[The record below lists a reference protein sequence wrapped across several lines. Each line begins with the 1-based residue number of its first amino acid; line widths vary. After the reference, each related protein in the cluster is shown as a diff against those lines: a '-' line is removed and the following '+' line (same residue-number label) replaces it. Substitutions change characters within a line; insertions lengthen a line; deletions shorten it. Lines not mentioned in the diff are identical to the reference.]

1 MTTRTAY
8 PRPEL
13 VRENW
18 TNLCGNWEFEFDFGK
33 TGRARGMQKK
43 EKLPLTIQVPFCP
56 ESKLSGIEYKDFIYA
71 CWYRK
76 TISLSKKAGERTLL
90 HFEAANHT
98 TEVYINGTSVGT
110 HKGGYTPFSFD
121 ITTYVK
127 DGENNITVCCEADA
141 RDGKQP
147 SGKQSER
154 YASYNCYYTRSTG
167 IYAPVW
173 LETVPETYLSAIK
186 MDPDID
192 NGNLC
197 CELTLSKSGEKTVTL
212 EAFLDGKSVGLRIS
226 RTTMKTLRTVIE
238 LDTLSLWSTE
248 TPTLYDLVITV
259 STGNTI
265 DTVRSY
271 FGMRKIELDD
281 KCLRINGKRVFQ
293 RLVLD
298 QGYYPDGIYTAPSD
312 DNFAK
317 DIELSMRIGFNG
329 ARLHERVFERR
340 FLYEADKRGYLVWG
354 EYPNWGFDHT
364 KDEYFHLYLAEWTEA
379 MARDY
384 NHPAL
389 IGWCPLNETWDK
401 NGRQQSD
408 ELILG
413 LYEATKRADPV
424 RPCID
429 VSGNHHVKTDIYD
442 IHDYKQDLAVFA
454 SHYENLSD
462 TEVYDNYPHRQKYN
476 GEPYF
481 ISEYGGIKWAGSMEN
496 DEQVSW
502 GYGNAPRT
510 VEEYV
515 ERFVGLT
522 KILMETEKVN
532 GLCYTQLYDVEQEQN
547 GIYYYDRTPKFS
559 EAVMDKMAACLK
571 EIAAIEKEETEGVL

>member
-1 MTTRTAY
+1 MKTRNLY

-13 VRENW
+13 VRDHW
-18 TNLCGNWEFEFDFGK
+18 TNLCGSWEFEFDFAK
-33 TGRARGMQKK
+33 TGRARGLVTKD
-43 EKLPLTIQVPFCP
+43 KLDSNICVPFCP

-76 TISLSKKAGERTLL
+76 NLMLTSKAGERVLL

-98 TEVYINGTSVGT
+98 TEVYVNGSSVGT
-110 HKGGYTPFSFD
+110 HQGGYTPFSFD
-121 ITTYVK
+121 ITEYIK
-127 DGENNITVCCEADA
+127 DGENSITVCCEADA
-141 RDGKQP
+141 RDLRQP

-154 YASYNCYYTRSTG
+154 FASYNCYYTRSTG
-167 IYAPVW
+167 LYAPVW
-173 LETVPETYLSAIK
+173 METVPETYLKTIK
-186 MDPDID
+186 MDPDVD
-192 NGNLC
+192 NSCLF
-197 CELTLSKSGEKTVTL
+197 CELTLSESGEKTVTL
-212 EAFLDGKSVGLRIS
+212 EAFLDGKSVGKS
-226 RTTMKTLRTVIE
+226 SVHTTMKTLRSCIG
-238 LDTLSLWSTE
+238 LDTLALWSPE
-248 TPTLYDLVITV
+248 DPTLYDLVITV
-259 STGNTI
+259 SAQGTM
-265 DTVRSY
+265 DQVRSY

-298 QGYYPDGIYTAPSD
+298 QGYYPEGIYTAPSD
-312 DNFAK
+312 EAFAK
-317 DIELSMRIGFNG
+317 DIELSMKLGFNG

-340 FLYEADKRGYLVWG
+340 FLYEADRHGYLVWG

-364 KDEYFHLYLAEWTEA
+364 REDYFHLYLGEWMEA
-379 MARDY
+379 MERDY

-389 IGWCPLNETWDK
+389 IGWIPFNETWDK

-408 ELILG
+408 AVVLG
-413 LYEATKRADPV
+413 IYEATKRMDLV

-442 IHDYKQDLAVFA
+442 IHDYKQDLTVFA
-454 SHYENLSD
+454 SHYEELSD
-462 TEVYDNYPHRQKYN
+462 TKVYDNYPNRQHYG

-496 DEQVSW
+496 DEEVSW

-510 VEEYV
+510 IEEYV
-515 ERFVGLT
+515 ERYVGLT
-522 KILMETEKVN
+522 RILMDTEKVC

-547 GIYYYDRTPKFS
+547 GIYYYDRSPKFS
-559 EAVMDKMAACLK
+559 EEVMDQLAAVMKRKAK
-571 EIAAIEKEETEGVL
+571 IEEAD